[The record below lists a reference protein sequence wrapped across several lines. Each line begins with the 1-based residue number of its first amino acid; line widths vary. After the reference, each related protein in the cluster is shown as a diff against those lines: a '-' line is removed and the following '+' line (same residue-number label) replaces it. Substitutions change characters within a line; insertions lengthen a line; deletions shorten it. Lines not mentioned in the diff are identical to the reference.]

1 VIRRRL
7 NEIEFELRLSI
18 LMLPLPAFGI
28 AAYIRFSSG
37 LIPLI
42 GEGVDP
48 AAYFGLL
55 LLAVLAW
62 AVVVEH
68 FDLSR
73 VDRLFPQRDA
83 TRRALMASAAGYTVT
98 T

>member
-7 NEIEFELRLSI
+7 NEIEFALRLSI

-28 AAYIRFSSG
+28 AAYFRFSSG
-37 LIPLI
+37 LIPPV

-55 LLAVLAW
+55 FLAVVA
-62 AVVVEH
+62 
-68 FDLSR
+68 
-73 VDRLFPQRDA
+73 
-83 TRRALMASAAGYTVT
+83 
-98 T
+98 